1 VIDFAALLAE
11 PTRVAEIPLDGIPR
25 LLLEAQAAHGEVAAV
40 EQALLAR
47 LRNGEPAVDPM
58 PGCALDRRRRGQVTV
73 AEFARLAGVRPGTV
87 YDWIHA
93 GRLTVKKLGA
103 TKQARVR
110 IPLAELRRIER
121 VQRPRDADGQGSNL

>member
-11 PTRVAEIPLDGIPR
+11 PTRVAEVPLERVPR
-25 LLLEAQAAHGEVAAV
+25 LLLEAQVAHGEVAAV

-47 LRNGEPAVDPM
+47 LRHGETAAEPT
-58 PGCALDRRRRGQVTV
+58 PGVEPDRRRRGQVTV

-110 IPLAELRRIER
+110 IPLAELARLER
-121 VQRPRDADGQGSNL
+121 VQRPRDANWTRGNL

>member
-1 VIDFAALLAE
+1 MIDFAALLAE
-11 PTRVAEIPLDGIPR
+11 PARVAEIPLDGVPR

-47 LRNGEPAVDPM
+47 LRHGETAADPP
-58 PGCALDRRRRGQVTV
+58 PGVEPHRRRRGQVTV

-110 IPLAELRRIER
+110 IPLAELGRIER
-121 VQRPRDADGQGSNL
+121 VKRPRDAHGQGVT